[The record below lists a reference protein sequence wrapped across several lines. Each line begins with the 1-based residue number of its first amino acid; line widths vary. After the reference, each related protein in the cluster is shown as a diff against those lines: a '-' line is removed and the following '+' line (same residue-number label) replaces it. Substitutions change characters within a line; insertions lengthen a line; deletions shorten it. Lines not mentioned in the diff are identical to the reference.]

1 MLNALRDGAKSG
13 FLKYIL
19 LGFMALAVGGLV
31 LTDVGGF
38 FRGGVSNN
46 YVAKGKG
53 IEISTMQFDQ
63 TVRRI
68 LSRQQ
73 MSPQEAY
80 GRGLINQILQS
91 EIQTM
96 IVTREAQKLGLIVGD
111 ETVTQQIAK
120 LAAPLA
126 QDGQSKSDALKQILR
141 AQGISETQFVNSIRQ
156 EMANGAFQN
165 AVFSGVGNISD
176 AQAKA
181 LYEFQNESLSF
192 KGVRLKADNIET
204 EVPTDE
210 QLQNYYNAN
219 KSDFAIAERRDIT
232 IATLKK
238 ETLEKTV
245 TITDEE
251 LMANYED
258 NLDTYRKPEQRKVQ
272 QAVFKSEAEAQ
283 ETLSQLEKNKNL
295 KAIVKKVTGQESA
308 YLGEN
313 EFGENGLLEIVAKP
327 VFAAD
332 KGDIVGPIQS
342 PLGFHVLILKDIIEP
357 QTTPFAKVK
366 KSIRDNMLQDRLA
379 EDLIETANM
388 LDDQLAGG
396 APLEEVVNE
405 LGLTTETFKGLNQA
419 GYNSQNKDALSAYQG
434 NKAQILEAAFDFD
447 AGEASP
453 VMELADGRFVTVNV
467 DSVTERSHKPFDEV
481 KSALSKRW
489 KAEQQALANRAR
501 AEDLLASLKAE
512 TALDDAAKELGLKT
526 KTYKNLK
533 RNEEP
538 ASPLIFSQVQQMFDA
553 DVNAPLMIATGD
565 GFLIGQVID
574 RELPQATSA
583 DKAINEI
590 KEKVSAGL
598 QQEIVSQYINHL
610 AQKYDVRINDAIL
623 REVYGTQQN

>member
-13 FLKYIL
+13 FLKFIL

-53 IEISTMQFDQ
+53 IEISTVQFDQ

-80 GRGLINQILQS
+80 SRGLINQILQS
-91 EIQTM
+91 EIQTL
-96 IVTREAQKLGLIVGD
+96 IVTRETQKLGLIVGD
-111 ETVTQQIAK
+111 ETVTQQISK

-126 QDGQSKSDALKQILR
+126 QDGRSKSEALKQILR
-141 AQGISETQFVNSIRQ
+141 AQGISETQFINSIRQ
-156 EMANGAFQN
+156 EMANGAFQS
-165 AVFSGVGNISD
+165 AVFNGVGNISD
-176 AQAKA
+176 AQAVA
-181 LYEFQNESLSF
+181 LYEHQNEALTF
-192 KGVRLKADNIET
+192 EGVRLEADKIKT
-204 EVPTDE
+204 DAPTDE

-238 ETLEKTV
+238 EMLEKKV
-245 TITDEE
+245 NITDEE
-251 LMANYED
+251 LNRYYED
-258 NLDTYRKPEQRKVQ
+258 NLETYQKDEQRKVQ
-272 QAVFKSEAEAQ
+272 QAVFASEAEAQ
-283 ETLSQLEKNKNL
+283 EVLAQLEKNKNL
-295 KAIVKKVTGQESA
+295 KSTSKKVTGNDSA

-327 VFAAD
+327 VFAANQ
-332 KGDIVGPIQS
+332 GDIVGPIQS
-342 PLGFHVLILKDIIEP
+342 PLGFHVLIVKDIIEP
-357 QTTPFAKVK
+357 QTTPFEKVK
-366 KSIRDNMLQDRLA
+366 KSIRDNLLQERLA

-388 LDDQLAGG
+388 MDDQLAGG
-396 APLEEVVNE
+396 APLSEVVSE
-405 LGLTTETFKGLNQA
+405 LGLTTEGFKGLNQA
-419 GYNSQNKDALSAYQG
+419 GYNKNNKDALSAYQG
-434 NKAQILEAAFDFD
+434 DKAQILEAAFDFN
-447 AGEASP
+447 AGEASS
-453 VMELADGRFVTVNV
+453 VMELADGRFVTVQV
-467 DSVTERSHKPFDEV
+467 DNVTERSFKPFNEV
-481 KSALSKRW
+481 KSALAKRW
-489 KAEQQALANRAR
+489 KNEQQALANRSR
-501 AEDLLASLKAE
+501 AEDLLASLKTE
-512 TALDDAAKELGLKT
+512 TQLSDAAKEIGQST

-538 ASPLIFSQVQQMFDA
+538 TSPLTFGQVQQMFGA
-553 DVNAPLMIATGD
+553 DMNAPLMIATGD
-565 GFLIGQVID
+565 GFLIGQVTY
-574 RELPQATSA
+574 RELPKSESA

-610 AQKYDVRINDAIL
+610 AQKYDVKINDAVL
-623 REVYGTQQN
+623 REVYGAQQN